1 MWWKTSLE
9 GNNSSSICCVTFFV
23 YFLTMAS
30 QTGFEIMNSEVAGS
44 ILTVFPVKRKKKG
57 IFSRSRTCK
66 TRPLKNNDESNTVIA
81 SHSNTEKSHWI
92 LTWDAHR
99 GS

>member
-30 QTGFEIMNSEVAGS
+30 QTGCEIMNSEVAGS
-44 ILTVFPVKRKKKG
+44 ILTLSLIHV
-57 IFSRSRTCK
+57 
-66 TRPLKNNDESNTVIA
+66 
-81 SHSNTEKSHWI
+81 
-92 LTWDAHR
+92 
-99 GS
+99 